1 MVKPLPPFLP
11 FRTISQ
17 LNIHKKLVPARVFI
31 LISEQVIPIP
41 WKTRKYKQTKNQ
53 NFIIHI

>member
-1 MVKPLPPFLP
+1 MLRPLPPFLL

-17 LNIHKKLVPARVFI
+17 INFHKKLVPARVFI
-31 LISEQVIPIP
+31 FKGEQVIPIP

-53 NFIIHI
+53 NYVIQI